1 MMTNN
6 VYVLQGQK
14 YTNRV
19 GAVPQSMMG
28 SASDVCSLQMEHH
41 TLSSVSSWSIQEH
54 SVSQWNVLPLSGRS
68 VSVRTL
74 TGLCYNRRDVTLQT
88 AKQHWLFFRIV
99 MQVQQI
105 KANKFK
111 LSIRIGKEGDLSDF
125 EISMIFGSRWAG
137 LSISETADL
146 LYWDFPFWGF
156 TEKGSQNEKFQVG
169 SSSLIKKSLLLFFFI
184 FFKFGNKRMSGLLWT
199 DRRATVSYAEEQYN
213 SVTDGLQ

>member
-28 SASDVCSLQMEHH
+28 SASDVCSLQMERH

-68 VSVRTL
+68 VSVRAL

-88 AKQHWLFFRIV
+88 AKQHWLFF
-99 MQVQQI
+99 
-105 KANKFK
+105 F
-111 LSIRIGKEGDLSDF
+111 
-125 EISMIFGSRWAG
+125 
-137 LSISETADL
+137 
-146 LYWDFPFWGF
+146 
-156 TEKGSQNEKFQVG
+156 
-169 SSSLIKKSLLLFFFI
+169 
-184 FFKFGNKRMSGLLWT
+184 SGLLCQ
-199 DRRATVSYAEEQYN
+199 RIMQRCFCTVIVLIWVFLKRKYTKAF
-213 SVTDGLQ
+213 DLQCTPHSSQFNFNELFQFC